1 MSTEPVVD
9 FAKKI
14 EELST
19 LLAAARGEIAGMSSK
34 NTRLERIE
42 SDIRAQRVT
51 QWENGISG
59 FLSEIAQNSPSLD
72 GGFVES
78 MKTAFVDPGFT
89 KFHDFM
95 AVAHA
100 HNSNSVSKLNAALLE
115 TEELRARNGRLESG
129 AGGGAAPISS
139 TDAFATSNK
148 RFRSDSIG
156 DAVQGATLGSE
167 GVHTSEQLLDS
178 IFKSM

>member
-19 LLAAARGEIAGMSSK
+19 LLAEARGEIAGMSTKTS
-34 NTRLERIE
+34 RLDRIE
-42 SDIRAQRVT
+42 TDIRAQRVE

-59 FLSEIAQNSPSLD
+59 FLTEIAQNSTSLD

-100 HNSNSVSKLNAALLE
+100 HNSNSVSKLNAALQE
-115 TEELRARNGRLESG
+115 TEALRARNGKLEG
-129 AGGGAAPISS
+129 TTVNGVAPGSAV
-139 TDAFATSNK
+139 DAFADSRK
-148 RFRSDSIG
+148 RFRSDEAPHVDG
-156 DAVQGATLGSE
+156 MPPTAAN
-167 GVHTSEQLLDS
+167 TSEQLLDS